1 MVFVPLRVVPSG
13 ADGREVLF
21 TVFRSATMSDAR
33 FAEDLGMVSKDLASL
48 KRVLETPA
56 AS

>member
-1 MVFVPLRVVPSG
+1 M
-13 ADGREVLF
+13 
-21 TVFRSATMSDAR
+21 TDAQ
-33 FAEDLGMVSKDLASL
+33 FAEDIGMVSKDLASL